1 MQMMSQNPQ
10 MMAMMGPSGG
20 GGMNFPQMPMG
31 GGYGG
36 GGGGYGGGGVE
47 QSGNPYAP
55 ARG

>member
-10 MMAMMGPSGG
+10 MMAMMGPGGG
-20 GGMNFPQMPMG
+20 GGMNFPQMPM
-31 GGYGG
+31 
-36 GGGGYGGGGVE
+36 GGGYGGGGVE